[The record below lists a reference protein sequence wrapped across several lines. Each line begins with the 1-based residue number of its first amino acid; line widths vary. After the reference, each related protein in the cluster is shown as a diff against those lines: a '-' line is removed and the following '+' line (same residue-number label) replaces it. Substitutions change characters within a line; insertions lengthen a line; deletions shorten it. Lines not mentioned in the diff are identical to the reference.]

1 MTMLH
6 APATQ
11 RNRDPILA
19 VLRRVLPTS
28 GLVLEVA
35 SGTGEH
41 AVHFA
46 PALPS
51 LRWQPSDP
59 DPAQRASIAA
69 HAAAHPSLNLLPPV
83 DLDVRAWPWPV
94 PHAGAVVAINMVHIS
109 PWAAT
114 TALLDGAAALLPVGH
129 PIVLYGPYLQAGV
142 PTAPSNLAFDLS
154 LRERNPD
161 WGLRSL
167 ADLVAAATPRGLSL
181 DEVVS
186 MPANNLTV
194 VLRRA

>member
-41 AVHFA
+41 AAHFA
-46 PALPS
+46 PALPA

-69 HAAAHPSLNLLPPV
+69 HPPAHPTRNLLPPV

-94 PHAGAVVAINMVHIS
+94 PRAEAVVAINMVHIS

-129 PIVLYGPYLQAGV
+129 PLVLYGPYLQAGV
-142 PTAPSNLAFDLS
+142 PTAPSNLDFDRS

-194 VLRRA
+194 VLRRV